1 MTIDFFNTHET
12 IKNLEERLTAEVNS
26 LSSSDT
32 TALIEGDFVQYLST
46 LYNDYISSQ
55 RFTDPH
61 DVVYGKRLLNEM
73 RMMDCCEHLKEYFKS
88 RNPTRFIQIL
98 LLQLRLV

>member
-1 MTIDFFNTHET
+1 M
-12 IKNLEERLTAEVNS
+12 EERLTTEITT
-26 LSSSDT
+26 LSSSDMT
-32 TALIEGDFVQYLST
+32 VLIEGDFVQYLSS

-61 DVVYGKRLLNEM
+61 DAVYSKRLANEM
-73 RMMDCCEHLKEYFKS
+73 RMVDCCEHLKEYYKS
-88 RNPTRFIQIL
+88 RNSTRFIQVL